1 MKRLFIAAILLLA
14 TAPSALSQSIWNTPI
29 ASSYEFTASGTLSVP
44 PSKFLAKI
52 NACSGGGGGNQS
64 GGGTAGGGGGGGG
77 GAGVVDFPLIV
88 TPGQTLTVT
97 VGAAG
102 VAGNPATAGG
112 QTSISGTNI
121 FFPTLAGGGA
131 GTNQGSGAGG
141 IGGAGGSGTA
151 GGAAGAAAA
160 SIAST
165 NTLGPVIGGAGGGG
179 GGSSSAPNGG
189 AGGASLY
196 PGGAGATGNQGG
208 GAGGGSAFGPGAAST
223 DNNAGTAPPYGFCG
237 GGSGGGGTGSAG
249 GNGAQGFL
257 SITFP

>member
-1 MKRLFIAAILLLA
+1 MKRLAVAALLLIA
-14 TAPSALSQSIWNTPI
+14 TAPSAVSQSIWNTPI
-29 ASSYEFTASGTLSVP
+29 ASYEFTASGTLIVP

-112 QTSISGTNI
+112 QTSVSGTNI
-121 FFPTLAGGGA
+121 FFLTLAGGGA
-131 GTNQGSGAGG
+131 GTNQGSGSGG
-141 IGGAGGSGTA
+141 TGGAGGSPGT
-151 GGAAGAAAA
+151 AGAAAGQNA
-160 SIAST
+160 TAIVST
-165 NTLGPVIGGAGGGG
+165 NTLGPVIGGGGGGG
-179 GGSSSAPNGG
+179 GGSGSAPNGG

-208 GAGGGSAFGPGAAST
+208 GAGGGSPFGPGAAST
-223 DNNAGTAPPYGFCG
+223 DNNSGTAPPYGFCG

-249 GNGAQGFL
+249 GNGAPGFL